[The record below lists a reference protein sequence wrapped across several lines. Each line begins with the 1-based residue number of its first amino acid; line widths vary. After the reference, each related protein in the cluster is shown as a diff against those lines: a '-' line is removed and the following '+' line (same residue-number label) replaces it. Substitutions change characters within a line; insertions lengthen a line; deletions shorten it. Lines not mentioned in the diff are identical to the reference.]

1 MQQVFNVT
9 EREKTE
15 LKSFQV
21 TISLK
26 HQSTVTVHIAVAVNN
41 LSRGIEMSYLHSRL
55 VTVTA

>member
-1 MQQVFNVT
+1 MT